1 MPDTDRARLARISAK
16 LTAARALPSLPPAF
30 GVESHKFVL
39 EPPVPEAAVTAF
51 EERHEVT
58 LPPAYRL
65 FITELGGG
73 GAGPGCELLS
83 FAGACS
89 DARCRP
95 GHLAQPSPYLPGPR
109 YPDDWEQRY
118 EDPPA
123 MDRIFLRG
131 TLPIAF
137 HGCTL
142 YTRLVVTGPARGRLF
157 NLDTDGLGPY
167 VVEDADFLAWYERWL
182 DEVMAGYDVGWFGE
196 RLPLDEPALIAALA
210 GDPSPQRRTR
220 AGESL
225 LLSPVISEQ
234 ARTAVADAMSTDGDP
249 TVRAHLYQLLRWQH
263 RDPRRT
269 PAKAVADAI
278 ARHARSQTPPDIE
291 ALTALGML
299 TLADVLPAL
308 AGEDLERRRRAAY
321 ILARKLPRND
331 RERDVIEGAV
341 RDLLDDPDPLVRTHA
356 ATAVRE
362 HALGGLNSLLRDR
375 RRTEADPW
383 TQDSLAWTLNGPYRD
398 WWIDPAFTGADD
410 PPF

>member
-1 MPDTDRARLARISAK
+1 MPDTDRARLARITAK
-16 LTAARALPSLPPAF
+16 LTAARALPTLPAAF

-39 EPPVPEAAVTAF
+39 EPPVPEATVTAF

-73 GAGPGCELLS
+73 GAGPGCELLG
-83 FAGACS
+83 FAGGCS

-118 EDPPA
+118 EDPRA
-123 MDRIFLRG
+123 ADRIFLRG
-131 TLPIAF
+131 TLPVAY

-157 NLDTDGLGPY
+157 NLDVDGLGPY

-234 ARTAVADAMSTDGDP
+234 AWTAVADAMSTDGDP
-249 TVRAHLYQLLRWQH
+249 TVRAHLFQLLRWQH
-263 RDPRRT
+263 HD
-269 PAKAVADAI
+269 PAKAEAVADAI
-278 ARHARSQTPPDIE
+278 AGHARSRTPPDIE
-291 ALTALGML
+291 ALTVLGRL

-308 AGEDLERRRRAAY
+308 ADEDLERRRHAAFV
-321 ILARKLPRND
+321 LARELPRND
-331 RERDVIEGAV
+331 RERDVLEGAV
-341 RDLLDDPDPLVRTHA
+341 RDLLDDPDPLVRSHA
-356 ATAVRE
+356 ATAVRR
-362 HALGGLNSLLRDR
+362 HALGRLSSLLRDHR
-375 RRTEADPW
+375 RIEADPW
-383 TQDSLAWTLNGPYRD
+383 TQDFLTWSVDGPYRD
-398 WWIDPAFTGADD
+398 WWVDPAFTGPDD